1 MCTLHVTEICE
12 VESAFDL
19 DYDCVRALLYADS
32 AVAAFGCLEFSEAI
46 LKSKDSGVEELLEQ
60 DRPYNPFQ
68 QL

>member
-12 VESAFDL
+12 AESAFDL